1 MADPTA
7 FYEPEEDELLSSL
20 SVPVQSYNP
29 DSNEDEYRRLQE
41 LEQHAYAQQQ
51 LMVAEQ
57 EQEQLQALEQVPEDV
72 KRFLVLFHQ
81 AILENDLPT
90 ITTMYESG
98 WNKLTQA
105 HYSQTEWPEAE
116 LISPLVGNDQVFL
129 TLYRELYFRHVY
141 AKLQPT
147 IDDRFQSYE
156 NICELFNYLLN
167 SEGPVPLDLP
177 IQWVWDMLDEF
188 VYQFSSFASWRANP
202 KNKNEEE
209 LEALSEA
216 QHIWSCYSV
225 LNVLYSLV
233 QKSQINEQLKAEKQ
247 GNKTPEELQ
256 ELAGEYG
263 SKPLY
268 RNLGYFSLICLLR
281 VHVLLGD
288 PTLALQT
295 MEHVDLSGGAFL
307 TRITACHVTTY
318 YHVGCAYMALGRWPD
333 AIKTFISVLIFFIRM
348 KQYHT
353 RSYQYGSI
361 TKQCERMYALLAIC
375 TTLSPGPSDESIMS
389 IVKEHYADQLAVL
402 QRGGDEALETF
413 KDLFLSASPKYLNV
427 NPPPYEDP
435 TALESYLSN
444 PPIDATQRHL
454 DLFLSDVKAI
464 KSVSNIRNLLKL
476 YTSIDASK
484 LVTFSQGEND
494 NNEEEI
500 LQQLMVLKSASRTYA
515 KPQHSETER
524 EISLLDGERIVTN
537 NLDFT
542 IDGSMVHVEETTSH
556 RRFAGFFIRNAEH
569 AQRVFNTI
577 KSSPLPIQRK
587 PTSTTAPTTGGQD
600 KNEPKKAGGA
610 WQPKRARVAAQ

>member
-7 FYEPEEDELLSSL
+7 FYEPTEDELLSSL
-20 SVPVQSYNP
+20 AVPVQSYNP
-29 DSNEDEYRRLQE
+29 ESDADEYRRLQE

-57 EQEQLQALEQVPEDV
+57 EQEQMQALEQVPEDV

-90 ITTMYESG
+90 ITNMYESG

-105 HYSQTEWPEAE
+105 HYSQNEWPEAE

-167 SEGPVPLDLP
+167 SDGPVPLDLP
-177 IQWVWDMLDEF
+177 IQWLWDMLDEF
-188 VYQFSSFASWRANP
+188 VYQFSNFSTWRANP

-216 QHIWSCYSV
+216 QNIWSSYSV

-247 GNKTPEELQ
+247 GKSAEEVQ

-295 MEHVDLSGGAFL
+295 MENVDLSGGAFL

-435 TALESYLSN
+435 SALESYLAN

-454 DLFLSDVKAI
+454 ELFLSDVVAVKG
-464 KSVSNIRNLLKL
+464 VSNIRNLLKL

-484 LVTFSQGEND
+484 LVTFSEGETG
-494 NNEEEI
+494 EEEI
-500 LQQLMVLKSASRTYA
+500 LQQLMVLKAASRTYA
-515 KPQHSETER
+515 KGVNQET
-524 EISLLDGERIVTN
+524 LLDGERIVTN

-587 PTSTTAPTTGGQD
+587 PVPSTASAPQTTD
-600 KNEPKKAGGA
+600 KKAGGA